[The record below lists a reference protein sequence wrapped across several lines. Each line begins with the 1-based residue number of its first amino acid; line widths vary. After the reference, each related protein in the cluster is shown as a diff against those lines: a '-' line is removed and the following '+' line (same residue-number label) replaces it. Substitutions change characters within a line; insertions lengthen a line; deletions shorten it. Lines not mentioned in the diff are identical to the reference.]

1 MIKDNLRSTLQKVI
15 KFNTGF
21 NALRQHSRYTPFMTT
36 YAAIDIGSNAVRLAI
51 AERQP
56 DGGPVHVSFVTR
68 EPVRLGTDV
77 FKNGIISPE
86 TYESLK
92 AALIK
97 FGNHMENH
105 QVAKHRAV
113 ATSALREAKNGA
125 EIVKKLKKDIGLTL
139 ELISGE
145 EEARLV
151 YEAISQK
158 IDLLKDK
165 HLIIDIGGGSIELV
179 AVVKGKLLKKES
191 FPLGAVRILGLHN
204 AQKKPLE
211 DWLPQHIEDKLQS
224 FFQGLESFNYCVGTG
239 GNMDRF
245 IKLKDFVSDEPGEFL
260 TRKELQSLK
269 EKIQSLSFEDRIQKL
284 SLRKDRADVILPAA
298 ITTIKIMKLAQAQT
312 IKLPQVGLRDG
323 LLHQLCS
330 SDKT

>member
-1 MIKDNLRSTLQKVI
+1 MVNINKDNKKHMIKDNLRSTLQKVI

-113 ATSALREAKNGA
+113 ATSALHETKNNTKIINRMSGL
-125 EIVKKLKKDIGLTL
+125 ILKGNCNSTNVFPRRRSANCRKSSKRDDNCRKSR
-139 ELISGE
+139 SGN
-145 EEARLV
+145 
-151 YEAISQK
+151 K
-158 IDLLKDK
+158 
-165 HLIIDIGGGSIELV
+165 
-179 AVVKGKLLKKES
+179 
-191 FPLGAVRILGLHN
+191 
-204 AQKKPLE
+204 
-211 DWLPQHIEDKLQS
+211 
-224 FFQGLESFNYCVGTG
+224 
-239 GNMDRF
+239 
-245 IKLKDFVSDEPGEFL
+245 
-260 TRKELQSLK
+260 
-269 EKIQSLSFEDRIQKL
+269 
-284 SLRKDRADVILPAA
+284 
-298 ITTIKIMKLAQAQT
+298 
-312 IKLPQVGLRDG
+312 
-323 LLHQLCS
+323 S
-330 SDKT
+330 SK